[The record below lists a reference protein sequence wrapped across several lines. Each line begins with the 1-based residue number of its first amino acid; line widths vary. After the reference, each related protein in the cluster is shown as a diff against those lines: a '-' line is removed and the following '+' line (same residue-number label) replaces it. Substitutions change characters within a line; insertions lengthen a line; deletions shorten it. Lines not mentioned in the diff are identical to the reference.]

1 MLTSHAT
8 IVFSDGWSAYV
19 PELSKESECVFVDS
33 DMVGIDEVRTITA
46 EAYRRPTQGTLKY
59 IVVRAPKVTV
69 EAQQALLKTLEEP
82 PLTTSIVLVVPVG
95 TTVLATILS
104 RVVTEYPADTIDDSV
119 FTAWLA
125 APLAERIERIES
137 AAKDKD
143 EQFFTAMTQ
152 GLRSYLHIH
161 RRKLD
166 VRTHASAKHVL
177 ELLRTRGASN
187 KMLLE
192 ELALSLPVS
201 SR

>member
-8 IVFSDGWSAYV
+8 IVFTDGWSAYV
-19 PELSKESECVFVDS
+19 PELPQESEHVFLDN

-59 IVVRAPKVTV
+59 IIVRTPKVTV

-82 PLTTSIVLVVPVG
+82 PLSTAIVLVVPVG
-95 TTVLATILS
+95 TSVLATILS
-104 RVVTEYPADTIDDSV
+104 RVATEYCTDTIDNSV

-125 APLAERIERIES
+125 APLAERMERIEA

-143 EQFFTAMTQ
+143 EQFFTVMAQ
-152 GLRSYLHIH
+152 GLRSYLHI
-161 RRKLD
+161 RRRELD
-166 VRTHASAKHVL
+166 VRTYASAKQVL